1 MPQHLSGSLRVLH
14 VLAPASEGGL
24 ERVVAMLSERQGR
37 ERAHVAAVLS
47 PDTGDEHPFIRALE
61 AADIPVTRVVVG
73 PRSYLREYRLLGTL
87 VARLQPRIVHTHGYR
102 SDVIGGAA
110 ARAHGVPTVSTVHG
124 FTGGGKRNRLNET
137 IQCLALRRA
146 DAVVAVSRPLVERL
160 TRAGVSREKIR
171 WIPNGFVPPGS
182 TNTRAVARR
191 MLGIADD
198 VTVAGWVGRL
208 SREKGADVMLNALA
222 LSDPSWRLSMIGDG
236 RERGQ
241 LARQAADLGIG
252 DRVVWH
258 GGVTNAGALMTA
270 FDAFVLSS
278 RTEGTPIALFEA
290 MHARVPI
297 VATQVGGVPDVV
309 TSEHAILVPSERP
322 VAIAEALAELK
333 RDPAAAK
340 RRSDQARERL
350 LQGFS
355 AQSWVDTIEEVYR
368 IVCA

>member
-1 MPQHLSGSLRVLH
+1 
-14 VLAPASEGGL
+14 
-24 ERVVAMLSERQGR
+24 
-37 ERAHVAAVLS
+37 
-47 PDTGDEHPFIRALE
+47 
-61 AADIPVTRVVVG
+61 
-73 PRSYLREYRLLGTL
+73 
-87 VARLQPRIVHTHGYR
+87 
-102 SDVIGGAA
+102 
-110 ARAHGVPTVSTVHG
+110 
-124 FTGGGKRNRLNET
+124 
-137 IQCLALRRA
+137 
-146 DAVVAVSRPLVERL
+146 
-160 TRAGVSREKIR
+160 
-171 WIPNGFVPPGS
+171 
-182 TNTRAVARR
+182 
-191 MLGIADD
+191 
-198 VTVAGWVGRL
+198 
-208 SREKGADVMLNALA
+208 
-222 LSDPSWRLSMIGDG
+222 MIGDG